1 MEKLSTSSKN
11 IIDIFLS
18 TYDGKTLLQKEKI
31 RYTDGIYKKDN
42 YLSFKC
48 IEKENQKSYYMI
60 TLTPFK
66 NLKIEN
72 FNLTNDEF
80 QILENGKNQM
90 IYGLLEK
97 EETLL
102 KIMA

>member
-1 MEKLSTSSKN
+1 
-11 IIDIFLS
+11 
-18 TYDGKTLLQKEKI
+18 
-31 RYTDGIYKKDN
+31 
-42 YLSFKC
+42 
-48 IEKENQKSYYMI
+48 MI

-97 EETLL
+97 RRDTAQDNGITFFKWLQNHTHIDAYYVIDSHSNDF
-102 KIMA
+102 KKSNIYQTF

>member
-1 MEKLSTSSKN
+1 
-11 IIDIFLS
+11 
-18 TYDGKTLLQKEKI
+18 
-31 RYTDGIYKKDN
+31 
-42 YLSFKC
+42 
-48 IEKENQKSYYMI
+48 MI